1 MLGNMLTR
9 KEFMRT
15 QSAHNNMDPID
26 KIFFVLHHLLSNIN
40 ITSYFNYKPWFY
52 GVFSRDNLPR
62 IKDGAYVININDNKS
77 KGAQWVSLIFDRNTA
92 MYFDFFLKSNIF
104 LNVYQTKSKINQ
116 SLATYLE

>member
-1 MLGNMLTR
+1 MV
-9 KEFMRT
+9 
-15 QSAHNNMDPID
+15 
-26 KIFFVLHHLLSNIN
+26 FFS
-40 ITSYFNYKPWFY
+40 K
-52 GVFSRDNLPR
+52 DNLPR

-116 SLATYLE
+116 SLATYLEQNLMILSCVDLIVLLSYNI

>member
-1 MLGNMLTR
+1 MV
-9 KEFMRT
+9 F
-15 QSAHNNMDPID
+15 
-26 KIFFVLHHLLSNIN
+26 
-40 ITSYFNYKPWFY
+40 
-52 GVFSRDNLPR
+52 FSRDNLPR
-62 IKDGAYVININDNKS
+62 IKDGSYVININDNKS

>member
-1 MLGNMLTR
+1 MV
-9 KEFMRT
+9 F
-15 QSAHNNMDPID
+15 
-26 KIFFVLHHLLSNIN
+26 
-40 ITSYFNYKPWFY
+40 
-52 GVFSRDNLPR
+52 FSRDNLPR

>member
-1 MLGNMLTR
+1 MV
-9 KEFMRT
+9 
-15 QSAHNNMDPID
+15 
-26 KIFFVLHHLLSNIN
+26 FFS
-40 ITSYFNYKPWFY
+40 K
-52 GVFSRDNLPR
+52 DNLPR